1 MFTIAGGIIIAVFVL
16 AALPFLL
23 QAAAVAIAIAIV
35 TFLLMVCGARWP
47 EMTVTISLAAV
58 FVGMWLRKRKKD
70 CDAERCALERA
81 TENEK
86 RRLVG
91 LPPRLGDLS
100 AYAEYEHVTQR
111 ERLERDK
118 AEREREAKWYVDHGQ
133 DPVSHKP
140 FPEGHPARI
149 AWREKCDREGRELL
163 LRLRRERLEKHKA
176 LPTSTTHDGIDL
188 CINRPSPQELA

>member
-58 FVGMWLRKRKKD
+58 FVGMWLRMRNQDRDAKR
-70 CDAERCALERA
+70 RALERA

-118 AEREREAKWYVDHGQ
+118 AEREREAKWYVDHGL

-140 FPEGHPARI
+140 FPEGHPAMI
-149 AWREKCDREGRELL
+149 AWREKCDREQREW
-163 LRLRRERLEKHKA
+163 LEKRKA

-188 CINRPSPQELA
+188 CVNHPFPRELA